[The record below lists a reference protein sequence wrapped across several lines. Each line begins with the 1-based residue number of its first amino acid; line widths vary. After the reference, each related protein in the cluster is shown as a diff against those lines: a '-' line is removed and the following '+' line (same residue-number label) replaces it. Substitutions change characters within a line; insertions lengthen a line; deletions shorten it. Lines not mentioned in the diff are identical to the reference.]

1 MRKVFVMEYS
11 LVGESLKFMV
21 LGMLIVFV
29 FLVVLVQVMKL
40 QAKIINKYFPE
51 KEPVAPTPTT
61 SDNEEESRRVAAI
74 IAAVTEFRKQ

>member
-1 MRKVFVMEYS
+1 MEYS
-11 LVGESLKFMV
+11 LVGEGLKFMV

-51 KEPVAPTPTT
+51 KEPVAPTPNVVD
-61 SDNEEESRRVAAI
+61 SDEDARRTAAI
-74 IAAVTEFRKQ
+74 IAAVTEFRKK